1 VLGNN
6 FLWSSNWSDSI
17 WKCTVNFPLMSLGIK
32 VELSIKCSMLK
43 WHKYNLFHDK
53 SKYSIFDTSCQGFES
68 ISQIIVCHIHKNTV
82 MGDEHIVSL
91 QSNMAFPPGA
101 TRQPRIV
108 LQRVEQVPAVREIMV
123 SAMCL
128 CADKRIISSYS
139 EDLYDPKHK
148 MFSRNLTLHFI
159 LCGLRF

>member
-1 VLGNN
+1 MVC
-6 FLWSSNWSDSI
+6 SND
-17 WKCTVNFPLMSLGIK
+17 TN
-32 VELSIKCSMLK
+32 
-43 WHKYNLFHDK
+43 
-53 SKYSIFDTSCQGFES
+53 IFSFMTRAIIPYLIYPVRGFEC

-91 QSNMAFPPGA
+91 QSNMAFPPA
-101 TRQPRIV
+101 RLPRIV

-139 EDLYDPKHK
+139 EDLNDPKTK
-148 MFSRNLTLHFI
+148 CFLGILILHLIF
-159 LCGLRF
+159 CGLRF